1 MRAFIDVCTYVSD
14 IWIYVHTYI
23 YIYIYIYTHICY
35 VLLSDIQFIKVDY
48 LNDCVGYLF
57 KVNMYI
63 VKRLPLV
70 RNSVVADLKI
80 LWQFDCFLN
89 FGYFPKISEI

>member
-14 IWIYVHTYI
+14 IWIYVHI
-23 YIYIYIYTHICY
+23 YIYIYICY

-48 LNDCVGYLF
+48 LNDCVGDLLLIRSK